1 MEYCQRKPDFFVR
14 LHPMPV
20 SVFVLQESSLS
31 RIPRPYSCL
40 TVFFAIEYAGIF
52 DIFSLKPMEEQKDYY
67 QLERDMLLLKQEID
81 EVLSSEPEDMKERVS
96 SLRSQIEEEWE
107 KIKSILTPMQRVQIA
122 RHPQRPYTL
131 DYLAYLTQDFIEFH
145 GDRRAGDDPAL
156 VTGFGFYRGRT
167 VAFIGHQK
175 GRTTRQRLERN
186 FGQPNPEGYRK
197 ALRIM
202 YLAQKFGYPVV
213 TLIDT
218 PGAYPGIQ
226 AEEKGQAEAIAFN
239 LKEIAKLKVPV
250 INVVIGEGGSGGA
263 LAVGVGD
270 AILIL
275 ENSFY
280 SVISPEGCAAILWKE
295 QGAVSLAS
303 ENLKF
308 LAQDL
313 SKYGIVDKIIPE
325 PPGGAHFDYEL
336 TFKNVDRQLN
346 LTLKRLEQKSPEERI
361 EERYQKFRKIGVF
374 QEK

>member
-1 MEYCQRKPDFFVR
+1 MDK
-14 LHPMPV
+14 
-20 SVFVLQESSLS
+20 
-31 RIPRPYSCL
+31 
-40 TVFFAIEYAGIF
+40 
-52 DIFSLKPMEEQKDYY
+52 QKDYY
-67 QLERDMLLLKQEID
+67 QLEKNILSLKEKID
-81 EVLSSEPEDMKERVS
+81 EVQAVEPPDIKEKVARF
-96 SLRSQIEEEWE
+96 RQKIEAEWE
-107 KIKSILTPMQRVQIA
+107 TIKTQLTPLNIVQIA
-122 RHPQRPYTL
+122 RHPNRPYTL
-131 DYLAYLTQDFIEFH
+131 DYIDYLTDAFLEFH

-156 VTGFGFYRGRT
+156 IAGFGFYRDRS

-175 GRTTRQRLERN
+175 GRSTRERIARN

-197 ALRIM
+197 ALRIIK
-202 YLAQKFGYPVV
+202 LAERFGCPVV

-218 PGAYPGIQ
+218 PGAYPGVQ
-226 AEEKGQAEAIAFN
+226 AEKRGQAEAIAFN
-239 LKEIAKLKVPV
+239 LKEIARLRVPV
-250 INVVIGEGGSGGA
+250 VNIVIGEGGSGGA

-295 QGAVSLAS
+295 QGAVAQAA

-313 SKYGIVDKIIPE
+313 LELGIVDKVIPE
-325 PPGGAHFDYEL
+325 PPGGAHIDFEQ

-346 LTLKRLEQKSPEERI
+346 QILKKLEQKKPEELI
-361 EERYQKFRKIGVF
+361 EERYQKFRKIGVY